1 MLKYYKI
8 FAKNHLS
15 FRPFPSK
22 VLKVSWFIFDT
33 FPLYCIWIETV
44 FLWCFTWY
52 EADSLENGNKSIFS
66 DE

>member
-8 FAKNHLS
+8 FAKNQLS

-22 VLKVSWFIFDT
+22 VSKVSWFIFDT
-33 FPLYCIWIETV
+33 FPLVLYLDEKLYFYDV
-44 FLWCFTWY
+44 TWY